1 VKRPKTTKA
10 LRHAR
15 RAAARH
21 REVQRRKTERQ
32 IELGTAKTI
41 SWEEATVRVFMGEQL
56 PDDVL
61 VEMPPTPAEKFLY
74 PRVRGVTVEQF
85 DDALK
90 KALGELMASDTPMSP
105 HERKWYGD
113 GLQWLKSQR
122 RRRAI
127 RPESKAQVYNWE
139 IDALVRD
146 GYTVAEAK
154 SKIVAWRQSKP

>member
-1 VKRPKTTKA
+1 
-10 LRHAR
+10 LRSGLHR
-15 RAAARH
+15 FARH
-21 REVQRRKTERQ
+21 
-32 IELGTAKTI
+32 
-41 SWEEATVRVFMGEQL
+41 EAL
-56 PDDVL
+56 N
-61 VEMPPTPAEKFLY
+61 
-74 PRVRGVTVEQF
+74 VEQF

-127 RPESKAQVYNWE
+127 RPESKAQFYNWE

-154 SKIVAWRQSKP
+154 SKIVEAHNLASVEALDQFLRRHRKNNQPAKTVR